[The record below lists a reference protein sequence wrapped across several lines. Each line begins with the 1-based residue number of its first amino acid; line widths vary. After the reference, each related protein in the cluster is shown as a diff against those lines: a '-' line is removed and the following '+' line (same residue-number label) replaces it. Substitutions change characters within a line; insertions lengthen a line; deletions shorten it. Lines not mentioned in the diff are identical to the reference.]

1 MSTEFWTSQGQY
13 GLVHKAAGPTT
24 DVIVLFIHGV
34 FGDCGRTWG
43 RMPQWVLDAAG
54 LDLDVASFSYPSGL
68 WERTAITPAADDLKT
83 WLETEL
89 KGYRHLLFVTHSTG
103 GLVVK
108 EMLRRAYRD
117 GRGLSPDSD
126 PDALPSL
133 WLRTRR
139 IINIAVP
146 HRGGDPL
153 MAGFGKVAYATVY
166 PFMAPLLR
174 LVRFVTQGS
183 KDWGRNEIIAVLRW
197 HNPWLLALDSEFM
210 EAVAGVDGLGLP
222 VPVTHDIYAKSDL
235 SVPIQ
240 VADQD
245 RDIYFRGTH
254 GSVKVPKRPNAP
266 IVSIVA
272 GFVGRYGADPAC
284 RWWIEPWCGS
294 RRSTG

>member
-1 MSTEFWTSQGQY
+1 MSAEFWTSQGQY

-54 LDLDVASFSYPSGL
+54 LDLDVASFSYPSRLGNGPRSRRRPMISRPGWRPAQGL
-68 WERTAITPAADDLKT
+68 SSPPV
-83 WLETEL
+83 
-89 KGYRHLLFVTHSTG
+89 RHPQHRG
-103 GLVVK
+103 AVVK

-166 PFMAPLLR
+166 PLMAPMLR
-174 LVRFVTQGS
+174 LVRFVTQGG

-210 EAVAGVDGLGLP
+210 EAVASVDGLGLP

-272 GFVGRYGADPAC
+272 GFVGRYGAIRPY

-294 RRSTG
+294 RRSIG

>member
-1 MSTEFWTSQGQY
+1 
-13 GLVHKAAGPTT
+13 
-24 DVIVLFIHGV
+24 
-34 FGDCGRTWG
+34 
-43 RMPQWVLDAAG
+43 MPQWVLDAAG
-54 LDLDVASFSYPSGL
+54 LDLDVASFSYPSRL

-166 PFMAPLLR
+166 PLMAPMLR
-174 LVRFVTQGS
+174 TRPFRHPGG
-183 KDWGRNEIIAVLRW
+183 K
-197 HNPWLLALDSEFM
+197 
-210 EAVAGVDGLGLP
+210 GLGQERDHRGPALAQP
-222 VPVTHDIYAKSDL
+222 VAAHPRTRVHGGRRRRGRPGATGTRDPRHLRQVRPLGAHPGRRSGPRHLFPRHPRVRQGPEASQRADREHRGGVRRALRCRSGPAGGGPNPGAGRGGQPGDRHD
-235 SVPIQ
+235 
-240 VADQD
+240 
-245 RDIYFRGTH
+245 GTH
-254 GSVKVPKRPNAP
+254 RP
-266 IVSIVA
+266 
-272 GFVGRYGADPAC
+272 GG
-284 RWWIEPWCGS
+284 
-294 RRSTG
+294 RRSGARGPCRGHRQRRLARHPGGHLRAGL